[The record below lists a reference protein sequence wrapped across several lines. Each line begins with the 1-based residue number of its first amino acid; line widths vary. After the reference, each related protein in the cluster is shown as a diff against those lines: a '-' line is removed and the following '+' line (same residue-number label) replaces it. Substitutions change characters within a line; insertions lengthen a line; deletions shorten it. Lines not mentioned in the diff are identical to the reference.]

1 MTSPKSLQNNFGYA
15 YRTGLRDNAL
25 FAALNA
31 AFLFFCFAL
40 TPILYFR
47 EKTSVNRETGVITN
61 INFKEKYTF
70 LFSDTMVYSRYLVI
84 AALLGVGLL
93 MGIATFRFITGKKT
107 VNVYYSLGIKRTRLF
122 TAKYLS
128 GLTLVGLSVAVPMLV
143 ALLVNL
149 VVLGANRY
157 LFNAFFYLLIG
168 MFSVVAFSYTLT
180 AVVFT
185 TVGTAFE
192 GVLFS
197 GILLLFPEI
206 LFSCLQVFIRK
217 LVFGTPLGVN
227 FSNSYIYMGETSA
240 QTLTKQY
247 PQFNPLRYLS
257 QGLYT
262 YSQGAAGGK
271 LSDYND
277 GSNLIAWKSPDF
289 LVPIIWLLVTGALF
303 AFGVYFYERRKA
315 EIGGFIGKNKVLN
328 FIGIFLI
335 GTFGF
340 ATVFN
345 LLQSKGTAIAIAVG
359 AVVFIVIYAVLSLI
373 LLRNL
378 RQFVKDLP
386 ALPIQLALTALIFVF
401 FATGYFGAANKIPE
415 TADIA
420 SAQISLPYQN
430 YQLQASGDYYGYYI
444 AGMQTADTAPKGNYT
459 ESQDIEFVRGVHK
472 MLVEAGKTDPTVLDE
487 NFNGVYP
494 VSVKIAYTLKNGKQV
509 LRNYYG
515 VSEDILHALQQAD
528 KTAYQQSV
536 LNRIF
541 KDELKKVERP
551 KDDGMN
557 GTLSNGDI
565 TAYNEYRKIRAVRE
579 SEDIRLYNK
588 TLSTETRMELTAEQ
602 RQTLRDCLY
611 KDLSA
616 QTPENH
622 YNPQESLGLI
632 TFNLIYDAEDVFDG
646 TEQSSVVVPEGVTAV
661 YGAED
666 VIVDTVGGE
675 DGEFAEDDVFTG
687 KTTTDSLPNF
697 FITADMVNTVEFLK
711 SVGYQ
716 DALTGDKTLK
726 AVYGTK
732 VTERFSNYHYDL
744 WVADGDSFACAF
756 VGESSTSDNYAEFTG
771 NYDGMSSAD
780 KPTVYK
786 TTDSAMMQAIYKGI
800 VTCAE
805 LRPNDYI
812 VILEYTDGT
821 YAKAYVRAEKM
832 PDTAKTEI
840 EKNKPAGS
848 YYW

>member
-15 YRTGLRDNAL
+15 YRTGIRDNAL

-31 AFLFFCFAL
+31 VVMFFSFCL
-40 TPILYFR
+40 TPILVFR
-47 EKTSVNRETGVITN
+47 EKTSVNRETGQITN
-61 INFKEKYTF
+61 INFKEQYTF
-70 LFSDTMVYSRYLVI
+70 LFSDSMGYMRYMVI
-84 AALLGVGLL
+84 AALLGIGLL

-157 LFNAFFYLLIG
+157 LFTAFFYLLIG

-192 GVLFS
+192 GILFS

-206 LFSCLQVFIRK
+206 LLTCLQVFIRK
-217 LVFGTPLGVN
+217 LVLGTPLGSN
-227 FSNSYIYMGETSA
+227 FSSMYTMGYYAEDSM
-240 QTLTKQY
+240 QTLPKQY
-247 PQFNPLRYLS
+247 PQFNPLRYMS
-257 QGLYT
+257 QGLYI
-262 YSQGAAGGK
+262 YSQGGVVGK
-271 LSDYND
+271 LADYNN
-277 GSNLIAWKSPDF
+277 GGNMIAWKTPDF
-289 LVPIIWLLVTGALF
+289 LVPIIWLLVTAALF
-303 AFGVYFYERRKA
+303 AFGVFFYERRKA

-328 FIGIFLI
+328 FIGIFLVGI
-335 GTFGF
+335 FGF
-340 ATVFN
+340 AMAFD
-345 LLQSKGTAIAIAVG
+345 LLRNKGTVLAIAVG
-359 AVVFIVIYAVLSLI
+359 VVVFIVIYAVLSLV
-373 LLRNL
+373 LLRNM

-430 YQLQASGDYYGYYI
+430 YQLQPSGDYYGYYI

-494 VSVKIAYTLKNGKQV
+494 VSVKIAYTLKNGKQI

-551 KDDGMN
+551 KADGMN

-565 TAYNEYRKIRAVRE
+565 LAYNEYRNIRAVRE

-588 TLSTETRMELTAEQ
+588 TLTTETKLELTTEQ
-602 RQTLRDCLY
+602 RQTLLDCLY

-632 TFNLIYDAEDVFDG
+632 TFHLIADENADVSLTDTVIYED
-646 TEQSSVVVPEGVTAV
+646 VTAV
-661 YGAED
+661 YDAETAID
-666 VIVDTVGGE
+666 QVIGE
-675 DGEFAEDDVFTG
+675 DSEFAEDDVFTG
-687 KTTTDSLPNF
+687 KTATDGLPNF
-697 FITADMVNTVEFLK
+697 YITADMVNTVTFLK
-711 SVGYQ
+711 SVGYY

-726 AVYGTK
+726 AIYGTK
-732 VTERFSNYHYDL
+732 VAERFFYSCYDS
-744 WVADGDSFACAF
+744 WVANGDTFTCEF
-756 VGESSTSDNYAEFTG
+756 IGESSTSDNYAEFTG
-771 NYDGMSSAD
+771 NYEGISAAD

-786 TTDSAMMQAIYKGI
+786 TTDNSTMQSIYKNI
-800 VTCAE
+800 VTRAE
-805 LRPNDYI
+805 LSPNDYI
-812 VILEYTDGT
+812 VVLEYTDGT
-821 YAKAYVRAEKM
+821 YAKAYVHAEKM
-832 PDTAKTEI
+832 PDAVKTEI
-840 EKNKPAGS
+840 EKNKPAES
-848 YYW
+848 FYW

>member
-31 AFLFFCFAL
+31 VVMFFSFCL
-40 TPILYFR
+40 TPILVFR
-47 EKTSVNRETGVITN
+47 EKTSVNRETGQITS

-70 LFSDTMVYSRYLVI
+70 LFSDSMGYMRYMVI

-157 LFNAFFYLLIG
+157 LFTAFFYLLFG

-206 LFSCLQVFIRK
+206 LLTCLQVFIRK
-217 LVFGTPLGVN
+217 LVLGTPLGSD
-227 FSNSYIYMGETSA
+227 FSNSYMYMGETTTE
-240 QTLTKQY
+240 TLSKQFA
-247 PQFNPLRYLS
+247 QFNPLRYMS

-262 YSQGAAGGK
+262 YSQGGVVGK
-271 LSDYND
+271 LADYNN
-277 GSNLIAWKSPDF
+277 GGNMIAWKTPDF
-289 LVPIIWLLVTGALF
+289 LVPIIWLLVTAALF
-303 AFGVYFYERRKA
+303 AFGVFFYERRKA

-328 FIGIFLI
+328 FVGIFLVGI
-335 GTFGF
+335 FGF
-340 ATVFN
+340 ATAFD
-345 LLQSKGTAIAIAVG
+345 LLQGKGTAIAIAVG
-359 AVVFIVIYAVLSLI
+359 AVVFVVIYAVLSLV

-386 ALPIQLALTALIFVF
+386 ALPMQLALTALIFVF

-430 YQLQASGDYYGYYI
+430 YQLQLSGDYYGYYI

-472 MLVEAGKTDPTVLDE
+472 MLVDAGKTDPTVLDE

-494 VSVKIAYTLKNGKQV
+494 VSVKIAYTLKNGKQI

-528 KTAYQQSV
+528 KTAYQQNV

-541 KDELKKVERP
+541 KDELKKVEQP
-551 KDDGMN
+551 KVDGMN

-588 TLSTETRMELTAEQ
+588 TLTTETKLELTAEQ
-602 RQTLRDCLY
+602 RQTLLDCLY

-632 TFNLIYDAEDVFDG
+632 AFHLIADADADVPMTD
-646 TEQSSVVVPEGVTAV
+646 TVVYEGVTAV
-661 YGAED
+661 YGAETAID
-666 VIVDTVGGE
+666 QVVGE

-780 KPTVYK
+780 KPAVYK

-848 YYW
+848 YYG

>member
-25 FAALNA
+25 FAVLNA
-31 AFLFFCFAL
+31 VVMFLSFCL
-40 TPILYFR
+40 TPILVFR
-47 EKTSVNRETGVITN
+47 EKTSVNQETGQVTN
-61 INFKEKYTF
+61 INFKEQYTF
-70 LFSDTMVYSRYLVI
+70 LFSDNMTYMRYFVI

-107 VNVYYSLGIKRTRLF
+107 INVYYSLGIKRTRLF

-143 ALLVNL
+143 ALLANL
-149 VVLGANRY
+149 VALGANRY
-157 LFNAFFYLLIG
+157 LFTAFFYLLFG

-180 AVVFT
+180 AMVFA

-206 LFSCLQVFIRK
+206 LLTCLQVFIRK
-217 LVFGTPLGVN
+217 LVLGTPLGAD
-227 FSNSYIYMGETSA
+227 FSNSYVHMGETTME
-240 QTLTKQY
+240 TLPKQY
-247 PQFNPLRYLS
+247 AQLNPLRYMS

-262 YSQGAAGGK
+262 YSQGGVVGK
-271 LSDYND
+271 LSDYNN
-277 GSNLIAWKSPDF
+277 GGNLVAWKNPDF
-289 LVPIIWLLVTGALF
+289 LVPIIWLLVTAALF
-303 AFGVYFYERRKA
+303 AFGMFFYERRKA

-328 FIGIFLI
+328 FVGIFLVGI
-335 GTFGF
+335 FGF
-340 ATVFN
+340 AMAFD
-345 LLQSKGTAIAIAVG
+345 LLRSKGTAIALAVG
-359 AVVFIVIYAVLSLI
+359 AVVFVVIYAVLSLV
-373 LLRNL
+373 LLRNV

-386 ALPIQLALTALIFVF
+386 ALPVQLALTALIFVF

-430 YQLQASGDYYGYYI
+430 YQLQEANDWYYI
-444 AGMQTADTAPKGNYT
+444 GGMQTADASPKGNYT
-459 ESQDIEFVRGVHK
+459 EGKDIEFVRNIHK
-472 MLVEAGKTDPTVLDE
+472 MLVDAGKTDPTVLDG

-494 VSVKIAYTLKNGKQV
+494 VSVKIVYTLKNGKQV

-515 VSEDILHALQQAD
+515 ASEDILHALQQAD

-541 KDELKKVERP
+541 KEELKKVEPP
-551 KDDGMN
+551 KSGGLN
-557 GTLSNGDI
+557 GTISGGDM
-565 TAYNEYRKIRAVRE
+565 ADYNEYRYIRAVRE

-588 TLSTETRMELTAEQ
+588 TLTTETKLELTAEQ
-602 RQTLRDCLY
+602 RQTLLDCLY
-611 KDLSA
+611 KDLTA

-632 TFNLIYDAEDVFDG
+632 TFYLIADEDAAMPQTDAVVYEDA
-646 TEQSSVVVPEGVTAV
+646 TAV
-661 YGAED
+661 YGAETAID
-666 VIVDTVGGE
+666 DKVVSE
-675 DGEFAEDDVFTG
+675 DGVFAEEDVFTG
-687 KTTTDSLPNF
+687 KTVDSGVPNF
-697 FITADMVNTVEFLK
+697 FITADMVNTVAFLK

-716 DALTGDKTLK
+716 NALTGDKTLK

-732 VTERFSNYHYDL
+732 VTERFRDSHYDRL
-744 WVADGDSFACAF
+744 VADGDSFACEF
-756 VGESSTSDNYAEFTG
+756 IGESSTGIYADITG
-771 NYDGMSSAD
+771 LWQDMAPAD

-786 TTDSAMMQAIYKGI
+786 TTDAVMMQAIYDGI
-800 VTCAE
+800 VTRAE

-812 VILEYTDGT
+812 VVLEYADGT

-832 PDTAKTEI
+832 PDAAKTEI
-840 EKNKPAGS
+840 EKNKPAGA
-848 YYW
+848 YDW

>member
-25 FAALNA
+25 FAVLNA
-31 AFLFFCFAL
+31 VVMFFSFCL
-40 TPILYFR
+40 TPILVFR
-47 EKTSVNRETGVITN
+47 EKTSVNRETGQVMN
-61 INFKEKYTF
+61 INFKEQYTF
-70 LFSDTMVYSRYLVI
+70 LFSDSMGYMRYMVI
-84 AALLGVGLL
+84 AALLGIGLL

-157 LFNAFFYLLIG
+157 LFTAFFYLLFG

-217 LVFGTPLGVN
+217 LVLGTPLGSN
-227 FSNSYIYMGETSA
+227 FSSMYTMGYYAGDSM
-240 QTLTKQY
+240 QTLPKQY
-247 PQFNPLRYLS
+247 PQFNPLRYMS

-262 YSQGAAGGK
+262 YSQGGVVGK
-271 LSDYND
+271 LVDYNN
-277 GSNLIAWKSPDF
+277 GGNMIAWKTPDF
-289 LVPIIWLLVTGALF
+289 LVPIIWLLVTAALF
-303 AFGVYFYERRKA
+303 AFGVFFYERRKA

-328 FIGIFLI
+328 FVGIFLVGI
-335 GTFGF
+335 FGF
-340 ATVFN
+340 ATAFD

-359 AVVFIVIYAVLSLI
+359 AVVFVVIYAVLSLV
-373 LLRNL
+373 LLRNV

-386 ALPIQLALTALIFVF
+386 ALPMQLALTALIFVF

-415 TADIA
+415 TADIV

-430 YQLQASGDYYGYYI
+430 YQLQSTGNYYGYYI

-472 MLVEAGKTDPTVLDE
+472 MLVEAGRTDPTVLDE

-494 VSVKIAYTLKNGKQV
+494 VPVKIAYTLKNGKQI

-551 KDDGMN
+551 KADGMN

-565 TAYNEYRKIRAVRE
+565 LAYNEYCKIRAVRE

-588 TLSTETRMELTAEQ
+588 TLTTETKLELTAEQ
-602 RQTLRDCLY
+602 RQTLLDCLY
-611 KDLSA
+611 KDLTA

-632 TFNLIYDAEDVFDG
+632 SFVHMDETYTDKASTDTVSI
-646 TEQSSVVVPEGVTAV
+646 EGVTAV
-661 YGAED
+661 HGVETVTDQVVGEEGEPEDMFYG
-666 VIVDTVGGE
+666 
-675 DGEFAEDDVFTG
+675 
-687 KTTTDSLPNF
+687 KSTTDSVLDF

-732 VTERFSNYHYDL
+732 VAERFRYSYYDR
-744 WVADGDSFACAF
+744 WVADGDTLICEFI
-756 VGESSTSDNYAEFTG
+756 GESSTQDNYADFTG
-771 NYDGMSSAD
+771 NYEGISAAD

-800 VTCAE
+800 VTRAE
-805 LRPNDYI
+805 FLPNDYI
-812 VILEYTDGT
+812 VVLEYTDGT
-821 YAKAYVRAEKM
+821 YAKAYVRADKM

-840 EKNKPAGS
+840 EKNKPEGS
-848 YYW
+848 YYG

>member
-31 AFLFFCFAL
+31 VVMFFSFCL
-40 TPILYFR
+40 TPILVFR
-47 EKTSVNRETGVITN
+47 EKTSVNRETGQITSV
-61 INFKEKYTF
+61 NFKEKYTF
-70 LFSDTMVYSRYLVI
+70 LFSDSMGYMRYMVI
-84 AALLGVGLL
+84 AALLGIGLL

-157 LFNAFFYLLIG
+157 LFTAFFYLLFG

-206 LFSCLQVFIRK
+206 LLTCLQVFIRK
-217 LVFGTPLGVN
+217 LVLGTPLGSN
-227 FSNSYIYMGETSA
+227 FSNSYMYMGETTTE
-240 QTLTKQY
+240 TLSKQFA
-247 PQFNPLRYLS
+247 QFNPLRYMS
-257 QGLYT
+257 KGLYT
-262 YSQGAAGGK
+262 YSQGGAVGK
-271 LSDYND
+271 LVDYNN
-277 GSNLIAWKSPDF
+277 GGNMIAWKTPDF
-289 LVPIIWLLVTGALF
+289 LVPILWLLVTAALF
-303 AFGVYFYERRKA
+303 AFGVFFYERRKA

-328 FIGIFLI
+328 FVGIFLVGI
-335 GTFGF
+335 FGF
-340 ATVFN
+340 ATAFD

-373 LLRNL
+373 LLRNV

-386 ALPIQLALTALIFVF
+386 ALPIQLAVTALIFVF

-430 YQLQASGDYYGYYI
+430 YQLQLSGDYYGYYI

-494 VSVKIAYTLKNGKQV
+494 VSVKIVYTLKNGKQV

-515 VSEDILHALQQAD
+515 VSEDILNVLQQAD
-528 KTAYQQSV
+528 KTAYWQAE
-536 LNRIF
+536 LDRIF

-551 KDDGMN
+551 KADQMSGM
-557 GTLSNGDI
+557 LSNGDL

-611 KDLSA
+611 KDLKA

-622 YNPQESLGLI
+622 YNPQESLGI
-632 TFNLIYDAEDVFDG
+632 ISFTFISDEYEGGAVTDTV
-646 TEQSSVVVPEGVTAV
+646 TIEGVTAV
-661 YGAED
+661 HGMETAID
-666 VIVDTVGGE
+666 QVVGE
-675 DGEFAEDDVFTG
+675 DGEPIDEMFYGKSLDDG
-687 KTTTDSLPNF
+687 LLNF
-697 FITADMVNTVEFLK
+697 FITSDMVNTVEFLK
-711 SVGYQ
+711 SVGYY
-716 DALTGDKTLK
+716 DVITAEK
-726 AVYGTK
+726 AIKSIYGMK
-732 VTERFSNYHYDL
+732 VAEKFTYSYLDR
-744 WVADGDSFACAF
+744 WVQNGDSFACEFIA
-756 VGESSTSDNYAEFTG
+756 ESRTQDNFGDLTSIWQD
-771 NYDGMSSAD
+771 MSSAD
-780 KPTVYK
+780 KPTIYNA
-786 TTDSAMMQAIYKGI
+786 TDKAMIQSIYKGI
-800 VTCAE
+800 VTRGE
-805 LRPNDYI
+805 LLPNDYI
-812 VILEYTDGT
+812 VVIEFEDGT
-821 YAKAYVRAEKM
+821 HSKAYVRADKM
-832 PDTAKTEI
+832 PDAAKTEI
-840 EKNKPAGS
+840 EKNKPEGS
-848 YYW
+848 YYG

>member
-31 AFLFFCFAL
+31 VVMFFSFCL
-40 TPILYFR
+40 TPILVFR
-47 EKTSVNRETGVITN
+47 EKTSVNRETGQITSV
-61 INFKEKYTF
+61 NFKEKYTF
-70 LFSDTMVYSRYLVI
+70 LFSDSMGYMRYMVI
-84 AALLGVGLL
+84 AALLGIGLL

-157 LFNAFFYLLIG
+157 LFTAFFYLLFG

-206 LFSCLQVFIRK
+206 LLTCLQVFIRK
-217 LVFGTPLGVN
+217 LVLGTPLGSN
-227 FSNSYIYMGETSA
+227 FSNSYMYMGETTTE
-240 QTLTKQY
+240 TLSKQFA
-247 PQFNPLRYLS
+247 QFNPLRYMS
-257 QGLYT
+257 KGLYT
-262 YSQGAAGGK
+262 YSQGGAVGK
-271 LSDYND
+271 LVDYNN
-277 GSNLIAWKSPDF
+277 GGNMIAWKTPDF
-289 LVPIIWLLVTGALF
+289 LVPILWLLVTAALF
-303 AFGVYFYERRKA
+303 AFGVFFYERRKA

-328 FIGIFLI
+328 FVGIFLVGI
-335 GTFGF
+335 FGF
-340 ATVFN
+340 ATAFD

-373 LLRNL
+373 LLRNV

-386 ALPIQLALTALIFVF
+386 ALPIQLAVTALIFVF

-430 YQLQASGDYYGYYI
+430 YQLQLSGDYYGYYI

-494 VSVKIAYTLKNGKQV
+494 VSVKIVYTLKNGKQV

-515 VSEDILHALQQAD
+515 VSEDILNVLQQAD
-528 KTAYQQSV
+528 KTAYWQAE
-536 LNRIF
+536 LDRIF

-551 KDDGMN
+551 KADQMSGM
-557 GTLSNGDI
+557 LSNGDL

-611 KDLSA
+611 KDLKA

-622 YNPQESLGLI
+622 YNPQESLGI
-632 TFNLIYDAEDVFDG
+632 ISFTFISDEYEGGAVTDTV
-646 TEQSSVVVPEGVTAV
+646 TIEGVTAV
-661 YGAED
+661 HGMETAID
-666 VIVDTVGGE
+666 QVVGE
-675 DGEFAEDDVFTG
+675 DGEPIDEMFYGKSLDDG
-687 KTTTDSLPNF
+687 LLNF
-697 FITADMVNTVEFLK
+697 FITSDMVNTVEFLK
-711 SVGYQ
+711 SVGYY
-716 DALTGDKTLK
+716 DVITAEK
-726 AVYGTK
+726 AIKSIYGMK
-732 VTERFSNYHYDL
+732 VAEKFTYSYLDR
-744 WVADGDSFACAF
+744 WVQNGDSFACEFIA
-756 VGESSTSDNYAEFTG
+756 ESRTQDNFGDLTG
-771 NYDGMSSAD
+771 IWQDMSSAD
-780 KPTVYK
+780 KPTIYNA
-786 TTDSAMMQAIYKGI
+786 TDKAMIQSIYKGI
-800 VTCAE
+800 VTRGE
-805 LRPNDYI
+805 LLPNDYI
-812 VILEYTDGT
+812 VVIEFEDGT
-821 YAKAYVRAEKM
+821 HSKAYVRADKM
-832 PDTAKTEI
+832 PDAAKTEI
-840 EKNKPAGS
+840 EKNKPEGS
-848 YYW
+848 YYG

>member
-197 GILLLFPEI
+197 GVLLLFPEI

-217 LVFGTPLGVN
+217 LVFGSPLGVN

-277 GSNLIAWKSPDF
+277 GSNLIAWKTPDF

-303 AFGVYFYERRKA
+303 AFGVFLYERRKA

-340 ATVFN
+340 AIVFD

-359 AVVFIVIYAVLSLI
+359 AVVFVVIYAVLSLV
-373 LLRNL
+373 LLRNV

-430 YQLQASGDYYGYYI
+430 YQPQSSQVFYGYYI
-444 AGMQTADTAPKGNYT
+444 GGLQEADTTPKGNYT
-459 ESQDIEFVRGVHK
+459 EEKDIEFVRNMHK
-472 MLVEAGKTDPTVLDE
+472 MLVDAGKTEASVLDDD
-487 NFNGVYP
+487 FNGVYP
-494 VSVKIAYTLKNGKQV
+494 VSVKIVYTLKNGKQI

-541 KDELKKVERP
+541 KDELKKVEQP
-551 KDDGMN
+551 KNSD
-557 GTLSNGDI
+557 LSGSVSNSDI
-565 TAYNEYRKIRAVRE
+565 VAYNEYRYIRAVRE

-632 TFNLIYDAEDVFDG
+632 SFAFISEEDADTAITDTV
-646 TEQSSVVVPEGVTAV
+646 TIEGVTAV
-661 YGAED
+661 YGAETAID
-666 VIVDTVGGE
+666 KVVGE

-687 KTTTDSLPNF
+687 KTTTDGLPNF
-697 FITADMVNTVEFLK
+697 FISADMVNTVEFLK
-711 SVGYQ
+711 SIGYY

-732 VTERFSNYHYDL
+732 VAERFRYSYFDH
-744 WVADGDSFACAF
+744 WVAIGDTFSCEF
-756 VGESSTSDNYAEFTG
+756 VGESSTSDNYADITG
-771 NYDGMSSAD
+771 LWQDMNSAD

-786 TTDSAMMQAIYKGI
+786 ATDAAMMQAIYNGI
-800 VTCAE
+800 VTRAE

-821 YAKAYVRAEKM
+821 YAKAYVRADKM
-832 PDTAKTEI
+832 PDAAKTEI
-840 EKNKPAGS
+840 EKNKPADA

>member
-31 AFLFFCFAL
+31 VVMFFSFCL
-40 TPILYFR
+40 TPILVFR
-47 EKTSVNRETGVITN
+47 EKTSVNRETGQITN
-61 INFKEKYTF
+61 INFKEQYTF
-70 LFSDTMVYSRYLVI
+70 LFSDSMGYMRYMVI
-84 AALLGVGLL
+84 AALLGIGLL

-128 GLTLVGLSVAVPMLV
+128 GLTLVGLSVVVPMLI
-143 ALLVNL
+143 ALIVNL
-149 VVLGANRY
+149 AVLGANRY
-157 LFNAFFYLLIG
+157 LFTAFFYLLFG

-192 GVLFS
+192 GILFS

-206 LFSCLQVFIRK
+206 LLTCLQVFIRK
-217 LVFGTPLGVN
+217 LVLGTPLGSN
-227 FSNSYIYMGETSA
+227 FSSMYTMGYYAGDSM
-240 QTLTKQY
+240 QTLPKQY
-247 PQFNPLRYLS
+247 PQFNPLRYMS
-257 QGLYT
+257 KGLYT
-262 YSQGAAGGK
+262 YSQGGVVGK
-271 LSDYND
+271 LADYNN
-277 GSNLIAWKSPDF
+277 GGNMIAWKTPDF
-289 LVPIIWLLVTGALF
+289 LVPIIWLLVTAALF
-303 AFGVYFYERRKA
+303 AFGVFFYERRKA

-328 FIGIFLI
+328 FVGIFLV
-335 GTFGF
+335 GMFGF
-340 ATVFN
+340 ALVFD
-345 LLQSKGTAIAIAVG
+345 LLRNKGMAIAIAVG
-359 AVVFIVIYAVLSLI
+359 AVVFVVIYAVLSLV
-373 LLRNL
+373 LLRNM

-420 SAQISLPYQN
+420 SAQISMPYQN

-472 MLVEAGKTDPTVLDE
+472 MLVEAGKTDPTVMDE

-494 VSVKIAYTLKNGKQV
+494 VSVKIAYTLKNGKQI

-551 KDDGMN
+551 KNSDLSGMV
-557 GTLSNGDI
+557 SNSDI
-565 TAYNEYRKIRAVRE
+565 VAYNEYRYIRAVRE

-588 TLSTETRMELTAEQ
+588 TLTTETRLELTAEQ
-602 RQTLRDCLY
+602 RQTLLDCLY

-632 TFNLIYDAEDVFDG
+632 SFVHMDEMYTDEASTDTVSI
-646 TEQSSVVVPEGVTAV
+646 EGVTAV
-661 YGAED
+661 NGVETVTDQVVGEEGEPEDMFYG
-666 VIVDTVGGE
+666 
-675 DGEFAEDDVFTG
+675 
-687 KTTTDSLPNF
+687 KSTTDSVLDF
-697 FITADMVNTVEFLK
+697 FITADMVNTVAFLK
-711 SVGYQ
+711 SIGYQ

-821 YAKAYVRAEKM
+821 YAKAYVRADKM
-832 PDTAKTEI
+832 PDAAKTEI
-840 EKNKPAGS
+840 EKNKPSGI
-848 YYW
+848 Y

>member
-25 FAALNA
+25 FATINA
-31 AFLFFCFAL
+31 VVMFFSFCL
-40 TPILYFR
+40 TPILCFR
-47 EKTSVNRETGVITN
+47 EKTSVNRETGQITS

-70 LFSDTMVYSRYLVI
+70 LFSDSMGYMRYMVI

-149 VVLGANRY
+149 VALGANRY
-157 LFNAFFYLLIG
+157 LFTAFFYLLFG

-180 AVVFT
+180 AMVFT

-206 LFSCLQVFIRK
+206 LLTCLQVFIRK
-217 LVFGTPLGVN
+217 LVFGTPLGSD
-227 FSNSYIYMGETSA
+227 FSNSYVYMGETA
-240 QTLTKQY
+240 METLPKQY
-247 PQFNPLRYLS
+247 AQLNPLRYMS

-262 YSQGAAGGK
+262 YSQGGVVGK
-271 LSDYND
+271 LADYNN
-277 GSNLIAWKSPDF
+277 GGNLVAWKNPDF
-289 LVPIIWLLVTGALF
+289 LVPIIWLLVTAALF
-303 AFGVYFYERRKA
+303 AFGVFFYERRKA

-328 FIGIFLI
+328 FVGIFLVGI
-335 GTFGF
+335 FGF
-340 ATVFN
+340 ALAFD
-345 LLQSKGTAIAIAVG
+345 LLRNKGTVIAIAVG
-359 AVVFIVIYAVLSLI
+359 AVVFVVIYAVLSLV
-373 LLRNL
+373 LLRNV

-386 ALPIQLALTALIFVF
+386 ALPMQLALTALIFVF

-430 YQLQASGDYYGYYI
+430 YQLQEANDWYYI
-444 AGMQTADTAPKGNYT
+444 GGMQTADTSPKGNYT
-459 ESQDIEFVRGVHK
+459 ESKDIEFVRNIHK

-494 VSVKIAYTLKNGKQV
+494 VSVKIAYTLKNGKQI

-541 KDELKKVERP
+541 KDELKKVEQP
-551 KDDGMN
+551 KADGMN

-588 TLSTETRMELTAEQ
+588 TLTTETKLELTAEQ
-602 RQTLRDCLY
+602 RQTLLDCLY

-632 TFNLIYDAEDVFDG
+632 TFNLIYDAEDVIDG

-661 YGAED
+661 YGAEAAID
-666 VIVDTVGGE
+666 QVVGE

-812 VILEYTDGT
+812 VILEYADGT
-821 YAKAYVRAEKM
+821 YAKAYVRADKM

-848 YYW
+848 YDW

>member
-25 FAALNA
+25 FAVLNA
-31 AFLFFCFAL
+31 VVMFLSFCL
-40 TPILYFR
+40 TPILCFR
-47 EKTSVNRETGVITN
+47 EKTSVNHETGQVTN
-61 INFKEKYTF
+61 INFKEQYTF
-70 LFSDTMVYSRYLVI
+70 LFSDNMTYMRYFVI

-107 VNVYYSLGIKRTRLF
+107 INVYYSLGIKRTRLF

-143 ALLVNL
+143 ALLANL
-149 VVLGANRY
+149 VALGANRY
-157 LFNAFFYLLIG
+157 LFTAFFYLLFG

-180 AVVFT
+180 AMVFT

-206 LFSCLQVFIRK
+206 LLTCLQVFIRK
-217 LVFGTPLGVN
+217 LVLGTPLGAD
-227 FSNSYIYMGETSA
+227 FSNSYVHMGETTME
-240 QTLTKQY
+240 TLPKQY
-247 PQFNPLRYLS
+247 AQLNPLRYMS
-257 QGLYT
+257 KGLYT
-262 YSQGAAGGK
+262 YSQGGVVGK
-271 LSDYND
+271 LSDYNN
-277 GSNLIAWKSPDF
+277 GGNLVAWKNPDF
-289 LVPIIWLLVTGALF
+289 LVPIIWLLVTAALF
-303 AFGVYFYERRKA
+303 AFGAFFYERRKA

-328 FIGIFLI
+328 FIGIFLV
-335 GTFGF
+335 GMFGF
-340 ATVFN
+340 AMAFD
-345 LLQSKGTAIAIAVG
+345 LLRSKGTAIALAVG
-359 AVVFIVIYAVLSLI
+359 AVVFVVIYAVLSLV
-373 LLRNL
+373 LLRNV

-386 ALPIQLALTALIFVF
+386 ALPVQLALTALIFVF

-430 YQLQASGDYYGYYI
+430 YQLQEENDWYYI
-444 AGMQTADTAPKGNYT
+444 GGMQTADASPKGNYT
-459 ESQDIEFVRGVHK
+459 EGKDIEFVRNIHK
-472 MLVEAGKTDPTVLDE
+472 MLVDAGKTDPTVLDG

-494 VSVKIAYTLKNGKQV
+494 VSVKIVYTLKNGKQV

-515 VSEDILHALQQAD
+515 ASEDILHALQQAD

-541 KDELKKVERP
+541 KDELKKAEPP
-551 KDDGMN
+551 KSGGLN
-557 GTLSNGDI
+557 GTISGGDMA
-565 TAYNEYRKIRAVRE
+565 AYTEYRYIRAVRE

-588 TLSTETRMELTAEQ
+588 TLTTETKLELTAEQ
-602 RQTLRDCLY
+602 RQTLLDCLY
-611 KDLSA
+611 KDLTA

-632 TFNLIYDAEDVFDG
+632 TFYLIADEDAAMPQTDAVVYEDA
-646 TEQSSVVVPEGVTAV
+646 TAV
-661 YGAED
+661 YGAETAID
-666 VIVDTVGGE
+666 DKVVSE
-675 DGEFAEDDVFTG
+675 DGVFAEEDVFTG
-687 KTTTDSLPNF
+687 KTVDSGVPNF

-716 DALTGDKTLK
+716 NALTGDKTLK

-732 VTERFSNYHYDL
+732 VTERFRASYYDRM
-744 WVADGDSFACAF
+744 VADGDSFACEF
-756 VGESSTSDNYAEFTG
+756 IGESSKGDNYADITG
-771 NYDGMSSAD
+771 LWQDMAPAD

-786 TTDSAMMQAIYKGI
+786 TTDAVMMQAIYDGI
-800 VTCAE
+800 VTRAE

-812 VILEYTDGT
+812 VVLEYADGT

-832 PDTAKTEI
+832 PDAAKTEI
-840 EKNKPAGS
+840 EKNKPAGA
-848 YYW
+848 YYG

>member
-31 AFLFFCFAL
+31 VVMCFSFCL
-40 TPILYFR
+40 PPILVFR
-47 EKTSVNRETGVITN
+47 EKTSVNRETGQITSV
-61 INFKEKYTF
+61 NFKEKYTF
-70 LFSDTMVYSRYLVI
+70 LFSDSMGYMRYMVI
-84 AALLGVGLL
+84 AALLGIGLL

-157 LFNAFFYLLIG
+157 LFTAFFYLLFG

-206 LFSCLQVFIRK
+206 LLTCLQVFIRK
-217 LVFGTPLGVN
+217 LVLGTPLGSN
-227 FSNSYIYMGETSA
+227 FSNSYMYMGETTTE
-240 QTLTKQY
+240 TLSKQFA
-247 PQFNPLRYLS
+247 QFNPLRYMS
-257 QGLYT
+257 KGLYT
-262 YSQGAAGGK
+262 YSQGGAVGK
-271 LSDYND
+271 LVDYNN
-277 GSNLIAWKSPDF
+277 GGNMIAWKTPDF
-289 LVPIIWLLVTGALF
+289 LVPILWLLVTAALF
-303 AFGVYFYERRKA
+303 AFGVFFYERRKA

-328 FIGIFLI
+328 FVGIFLVGI
-335 GTFGF
+335 FGF
-340 ATVFN
+340 ATAFD

-373 LLRNL
+373 LLRNV

-386 ALPIQLALTALIFVF
+386 ALPIQLAVTALIFVF

-430 YQLQASGDYYGYYI
+430 YQLQLSGDYYGYYI

-494 VSVKIAYTLKNGKQV
+494 VSVKIVYTLKNGKQV

-515 VSEDILHALQQAD
+515 VSEDILNVLQQAD
-528 KTAYQQSV
+528 KTAYWQAE
-536 LNRIF
+536 LDRIF

-551 KDDGMN
+551 KADQMSGM
-557 GTLSNGDI
+557 LSNGDL

-611 KDLSA
+611 KDLKA

-622 YNPQESLGLI
+622 YNPQESLGI
-632 TFNLIYDAEDVFDG
+632 ISFTFISDEYEGGAVTDTV
-646 TEQSSVVVPEGVTAV
+646 TIEGVTAV
-661 YGAED
+661 HGMETAID
-666 VIVDTVGGE
+666 QVVGE
-675 DGEFAEDDVFTG
+675 DGEPIDEMFYGKSLDDG
-687 KTTTDSLPNF
+687 LLNF
-697 FITADMVNTVEFLK
+697 FITSDMVNTVEFLK
-711 SVGYQ
+711 SVGYY
-716 DALTGDKTLK
+716 DVITAEK
-726 AVYGTK
+726 AIKSIYGMK
-732 VTERFSNYHYDL
+732 VAEKFTYSYLDR
-744 WVADGDSFACAF
+744 WVQNGDSFACEFIA
-756 VGESSTSDNYAEFTG
+756 ESRTQDNFGDLTG
-771 NYDGMSSAD
+771 IWQDMSSAD
-780 KPTVYK
+780 KPTIYNA
-786 TTDSAMMQAIYKGI
+786 TDKAMIQSIYKGI
-800 VTCAE
+800 VTRGE
-805 LRPNDYI
+805 LLPNDYI
-812 VILEYTDGT
+812 VVIEFEDGT
-821 YAKAYVRAEKM
+821 HSKAYVRADKM
-832 PDTAKTEI
+832 PDAAKTEI
-840 EKNKPAGS
+840 EKNKPEGS
-848 YYW
+848 YYG

>member
-25 FAALNA
+25 FAGLNA
-31 AFLFFCFAL
+31 VVMFLSFCLA
-40 TPILYFR
+40 PILCFR
-47 EKTSVNRETGVITN
+47 AKTSVNEQTGQVTS
-61 INFKEKYTF
+61 INFKEQYSF
-70 LFSDTMVYSRYLVI
+70 LFSDSMIYMRYMVI
-84 AALLGVGLL
+84 AALLGIGLL

-128 GLTLVGLSVAVPMLV
+128 GLTLVGLSVVVPMLI
-143 ALLVNL
+143 ALIVNL
-149 VVLGANRY
+149 AVLGANRY
-157 LFNAFFYLLIG
+157 LFTAFFYLLFG

-217 LVFGTPLGVN
+217 LVLGTPLGSD
-227 FSNSYIYMGETSA
+227 FSNSYMYMGETTTE
-240 QTLTKQY
+240 TLSKQFS
-247 PQFNPLRYLS
+247 QFNPLRYMS
-257 QGLYT
+257 KGLYT
-262 YSQGAAGGK
+262 YAQGGVGGK
-271 LSDYND
+271 LADYSN
-277 GSNLIAWKSPDF
+277 GGNLIAWKNPDF
-289 LVPIIWLLVTGALF
+289 LVPIIWLLVTAALF
-303 AFGVYFYERRKA
+303 AFGVFFYERRKA

-328 FIGIFLI
+328 FVGIFLVGI
-335 GTFGF
+335 FGF
-340 ATVFN
+340 ALAFD
-345 LLQSKGTAIAIAVG
+345 LLKSKGTAIALVVG
-359 AVVFIVIYAVLSLI
+359 TVVFIVIYAVLSLI
-373 LLRNL
+373 LLRNV

-386 ALPIQLALTALIFVF
+386 ALPMQLALTALIFVF

-430 YQLQASGDYYGYYI
+430 YQLQATEDYYGYFI
-444 AGMQTADTAPKGNYT
+444 AGLSVADTAPKGKYT
-459 ESQDIEFVRGVHK
+459 EEKDIEFVRNVHK
-472 MLVEAGKTDPTVLDE
+472 MLVDAGKTDPTVLNED
-487 NFNGVYP
+487 FNGVYP
-494 VSVKIAYTLKNGKQV
+494 VSVKIVYTLKNGKQI

-515 VSEDILHALQQAD
+515 ASEDILNALQQAD

-541 KDELKKVERP
+541 KEELKKIERP
-551 KDDGMN
+551 KADQMN
-557 GTLSNGDI
+557 GTISNGDL

-588 TLSTETRMELTAEQ
+588 TLTTETKLELTAEQ
-602 RQTLRDCLY
+602 RQTLLDCLY
-611 KDLSA
+611 KDLTA

-632 TFNLIYDAEDVFDG
+632 TFNLIADEDTD
-646 TEQSSVVVPEGVTAV
+646 VPLTDTVIYENVTAV
-661 YGAED
+661 YGADD

-675 DGEFAEDDVFTG
+675 DGEFAEEDVFTG
-687 KTTTDSLPNF
+687 KTATDGLPNF

-711 SVGYQ
+711 SIGYQ

-732 VTERFSNYHYDL
+732 VSERFRYSYFDL
-744 WVADGDSFACAF
+744 WIASGESFACEF
-756 VGESSTSDNYAEFTG
+756 IGESSTQDNYADFTG
-771 NYDGMSSAD
+771 NYEGISAAD

-786 TTDSAMMQAIYKGI
+786 TTDNSTMQEIYKGI
-800 VTCAE
+800 VTRAE
-805 LRPNDYI
+805 LLPNDYI
-812 VILEYTDGT
+812 VVLEYTDGT
-821 YAKAYVRAEKM
+821 YAKTYVHADKM
-832 PDTAKTEI
+832 PDAVKAEI
-840 EKNKPAGS
+840 EKSQPEES
-848 YYW
+848 FYW

>member
-70 LFSDTMVYSRYLVI
+70 LFSDTMVYSRYMVI
-84 AALLGVGLL
+84 AALLGVGLF

-271 LSDYND
+271 LVDYND

-340 ATVFN
+340 AMAFN

-359 AVVFIVIYAVLSLI
+359 AVIFVVIYAVLSLV

-386 ALPIQLALTALIFVF
+386 ALPMQLALTALIFVF

-515 VSEDILHALQQAD
+515 VSEGILHALQQAD

-611 KDLSA
+611 KDLTA

-632 TFNLIYDAEDVFDG
+632 SFAFIPEEDADTAITDTV
-646 TEQSSVVVPEGVTAV
+646 TIEGVTAA
-661 YGAED
+661 YGAETAID
-666 VIVDTVGGE
+666 QVVGE

-687 KTTTDSLPNF
+687 KTTTGGLMDF
-697 FITADMVNTVEFLK
+697 FITPDMVNTVEFLK
-711 SVGYQ
+711 SVGYY
-716 DALTGDKTLK
+716 DEITAEK
-726 AVYGTK
+726 AIKSIYGMK
-732 VTERFSNYHYDL
+732 VAEKFTYSYLDR
-744 WVADGDSFACAF
+744 WVQDGDSFACAF
-756 VGESSTSDNYAEFTG
+756 VGESSTSDNYADITG
-771 NYDGMSSAD
+771 LWQDMNSAD

-786 TTDSAMMQAIYKGI
+786 ATDTAMIQAIYNGI
-800 VTCAE
+800 VTRAE

-832 PDTAKTEI
+832 PDPAKTEI

-848 YYW
+848 YDW

>member
-1 MTSPKSLQNNFGYA
+1 Q
-15 YRTGLRDNAL
+15 
-25 FAALNA
+25 
-31 AFLFFCFAL
+31 
-40 TPILYFR
+40 
-47 EKTSVNRETGVITN
+47 
-61 INFKEKYTF
+61 YTF
-70 LFSDTMVYSRYLVI
+70 LFSDSMAYMRYMVI

-143 ALLVNL
+143 ALITNL

-157 LFNAFFYLLIG
+157 LFTAFFYLLVG

-180 AVVFT
+180 AAVFT

-192 GVLFS
+192 GILFS

-206 LFSCLQVFIRK
+206 LLTCLQVFIRK
-217 LVFGTPLGVN
+217 LVLGTPLGSD
-227 FSNSYIYMGETSA
+227 FSNSYMYLGETTVE
-240 QTLTKQY
+240 TLPKQY
-247 PQFNPLRYLS
+247 PQFNPLRYMS

-262 YSQGAAGGK
+262 YSQGGAVGK
-271 LSDYND
+271 LVDYNN
-277 GSNLIAWKSPDF
+277 GGNMIAWKTPDF
-289 LVPIIWLLVTGALF
+289 LVPIIWLLVTAALF
-303 AFGVYFYERRKA
+303 AFGVFFYERRKA

-328 FIGIFLI
+328 FVGIFLVGI
-335 GTFGF
+335 FGF
-340 ATVFN
+340 ATAFD
-345 LLQSKGTAIAIAVG
+345 LLQSKGTAIALIVG
-359 AVVFIVIYAVLSLI
+359 AVVFIVIYAVLSLV
-373 LLRNL
+373 LLRNV

-386 ALPIQLALTALIFVF
+386 ALPIQLAVTALIFVF

-459 ESQDIEFVRGVHK
+459 EEKDIEFVRGVHK
-472 MLVEAGKTDPTVLDE
+472 MLVDAGKTDPTVLDE

-494 VSVKIAYTLKNGKQV
+494 VSVKIAYTLKNGEQI

-551 KDDGMN
+551 KNSNLDGSI
-557 GTLSNGDI
+557 SNSDI
-565 TAYNEYRKIRAVRE
+565 LAYNEYRSIRAVRE

-588 TLSTETRMELTAEQ
+588 TLTTETKLELTAEQ

-611 KDLSA
+611 KDLTA

-632 TFNLIYDAEDVFDG
+632 TFNLIADADADVPLTDTVVYED
-646 TEQSSVVVPEGVTAV
+646 VTAV
-661 YGAED
+661 YGAETAID
-666 VIVDTVGGE
+666 QVVGE
-675 DGEFAEDDVFTG
+675 DGGFAEDDVFTG
-687 KTTTDSLPNF
+687 KTTTDGLPNF
-697 FITADMVNTVEFLK
+697 FITPDMVNTVEFLK

-732 VTERFSNYHYDL
+732 VMERFRYSYYDR

-821 YAKAYVRAEKM
+821 YAKAYVRADKM
-832 PDTAKTEI
+832 PDAAKTEI
-840 EKNKPAGS
+840 EKNKPSGI
-848 YYW
+848 Y

>member
-25 FAALNA
+25 FAVLNA
-31 AFLFFCFAL
+31 VVMFFSFCL
-40 TPILYFR
+40 TPILVFR
-47 EKTSVNRETGVITN
+47 EKTSVNQETGQVTN
-61 INFKEKYTF
+61 INFKEQYTF
-70 LFSDTMVYSRYLVI
+70 LFSDNMTYMRYFVI

-107 VNVYYSLGIKRTRLF
+107 INVYYSLGIKRTRLF

-128 GLTLVGLSVAVPMLV
+128 GLTLVGLSVAVPMLA
-143 ALLVNL
+143 ALLANL
-149 VVLGANRY
+149 VALGANRY
-157 LFNAFFYLLIG
+157 LFTAFFYLLFG

-180 AVVFT
+180 AMVFA

-206 LFSCLQVFIRK
+206 LLTCLQVFIRK
-217 LVFGTPLGVN
+217 LVLGTPLGAD
-227 FSNSYIYMGETSA
+227 FSNSYVHMGETA
-240 QTLTKQY
+240 METLPKQY
-247 PQFNPLRYLS
+247 AQLNPLRYMS
-257 QGLYT
+257 KGLYT
-262 YSQGAAGGK
+262 YSQGGVVGK
-271 LSDYND
+271 LSDYNN
-277 GSNLIAWKSPDF
+277 GGNLVAWKNPDF
-289 LVPIIWLLVTGALF
+289 LVPIIWLLVTAALF
-303 AFGVYFYERRKA
+303 AFGAFFYERRKA

-328 FIGIFLI
+328 FIGIFLV
-335 GTFGF
+335 GMFGF
-340 ATVFN
+340 AMAFD
-345 LLQSKGTAIAIAVG
+345 LLRSKGTAIALAVG
-359 AVVFIVIYAVLSLI
+359 AVVFVVIYAVLSLV
-373 LLRNL
+373 LLRNV

-386 ALPIQLALTALIFVF
+386 ALPVQLALTALIFVF

-430 YQLQASGDYYGYYI
+430 YQLQEENDWYYI
-444 AGMQTADTAPKGNYT
+444 GGMQTADASPKGNYT
-459 ESQDIEFVRGVHK
+459 EGKDIEFVRNIHK
-472 MLVEAGKTDPTVLDE
+472 MLVDAGKTDPTVLDE

-494 VSVKIAYTLKNGKQV
+494 VSVKIVYTLKNGKQV

-515 VSEDILHALQQAD
+515 ASEDILHALQQAD

-541 KDELKKVERP
+541 KEELKKAEPP
-551 KDDGMN
+551 KSGGLN
-557 GTLSNGDI
+557 GTISGGDI
-565 TAYNEYRKIRAVRE
+565 ADYNEYRYIRAVRE

-588 TLSTETRMELTAEQ
+588 TLTTETKLELTAEQ
-602 RQTLRDCLY
+602 RQTLLDCLY
-611 KDLSA
+611 KDLTA

-632 TFNLIYDAEDVFDG
+632 TFYLIANEDADVPQTDAVVYEDA
-646 TEQSSVVVPEGVTAV
+646 TAV
-661 YGAED
+661 YGAETAID
-666 VIVDTVGGE
+666 DKVVSE
-675 DGEFAEDDVFTG
+675 DGVFAEEDVFTG
-687 KTTTDSLPNF
+687 KMVDSGVPNF

-716 DALTGDKTLK
+716 NALTGDKTLK

-732 VTERFSNYHYDL
+732 VTERFLASYYDSM
-744 WVADGDSFACAF
+744 VADGDSFACEF
-756 VGESSTSDNYAEFTG
+756 IGESSKGDNYADITG
-771 NYDGMSSAD
+771 LWQEMAPAD

-786 TTDSAMMQAIYKGI
+786 TTDAAMMQAIYKGI
-800 VTCAE
+800 VTRAE

-812 VILEYTDGT
+812 VVLEYADGT

-832 PDTAKTEI
+832 PDAAKTEI
-840 EKNKPAGS
+840 EKNQPAGA
-848 YYW
+848 YDW

>member
-31 AFLFFCFAL
+31 VVMFFSFCL
-40 TPILYFR
+40 TPILVFR
-47 EKTSVNRETGVITN
+47 EKTSVNRETGQITN
-61 INFKEKYTF
+61 INFKEQYTF
-70 LFSDTMVYSRYLVI
+70 LFSDSMGYMRYMVI
-84 AALLGVGLL
+84 AALLGIGLL

-157 LFNAFFYLLIG
+157 LFTAFFYLLIG

-192 GVLFS
+192 GILFS

-206 LFSCLQVFIRK
+206 LLTCLQVFIRK
-217 LVFGTPLGVN
+217 LVLGTPLGSN
-227 FSNSYIYMGETSA
+227 FSSMYTMGYYAGDSM
-240 QTLTKQY
+240 QTLPKQY
-247 PQFNPLRYLS
+247 PQFNPLRYMS

-262 YSQGAAGGK
+262 YSQGGVVGK
-271 LSDYND
+271 LADYNN
-277 GSNLIAWKSPDF
+277 GGNMIAWKTPDF
-289 LVPIIWLLVTGALF
+289 LVPIIWLLVTAALF
-303 AFGVYFYERRKA
+303 AFGVFFYERRKA

-328 FIGIFLI
+328 FIGIFLVGI
-335 GTFGF
+335 FGF
-340 ATVFN
+340 ATAFD
-345 LLQSKGTAIAIAVG
+345 LLQGKGTAMAIAVG
-359 AVVFIVIYAVLSLI
+359 AVVFIVIYAALSLV
-373 LLRNL
+373 LLRNV

-386 ALPIQLALTALIFVF
+386 ALPMQLALTALIFVF

-494 VSVKIAYTLKNGKQV
+494 VSVKIAYTLKNGKQI

-551 KDDGMN
+551 KADGMN

-565 TAYNEYRKIRAVRE
+565 LAYNEYRNIRAVRE

-588 TLSTETRMELTAEQ
+588 TLTTETKLELTAEQ
-602 RQTLRDCLY
+602 RQTLLDCLY

-632 TFNLIYDAEDVFDG
+632 AFHLIVDANADVPLTD
-646 TEQSSVVVPEGVTAV
+646 TVVYEGVTAV
-661 YGAED
+661 YGAETAID
-666 VIVDTVGGE
+666 QVVGE
-675 DGEFAEDDVFTG
+675 DGEFTEDDVFTG
-687 KTTTDSLPNF
+687 KTTTDGLPNF

-821 YAKAYVRAEKM
+821 YAKTYVRADKM

>member
-25 FAALNA
+25 FAVLNA
-31 AFLFFCFAL
+31 VVMFFSFCL
-40 TPILYFR
+40 TPILVFR
-47 EKTSVNRETGVITN
+47 EKTSVNRETGQVMN
-61 INFKEKYTF
+61 INFKEQYTF
-70 LFSDTMVYSRYLVI
+70 LFSDSMGYMRYMVI
-84 AALLGVGLL
+84 AALLGIGLL

-157 LFNAFFYLLIG
+157 LFTAFFYLLFG

-206 LFSCLQVFIRK
+206 LLTCLQVFIRK
-217 LVFGTPLGVN
+217 LVLGTPLGSN
-227 FSNSYIYMGETSA
+227 FSSMYTMGYYAGDSM
-240 QTLTKQY
+240 QTLPKQY
-247 PQFNPLRYLS
+247 PQFNPLRYMS

-262 YSQGAAGGK
+262 YSQGGVVGK
-271 LSDYND
+271 LVDYNN
-277 GSNLIAWKSPDF
+277 GGNMIAWKTPDF
-289 LVPIIWLLVTGALF
+289 LVPIIWLLVTAALF
-303 AFGVYFYERRKA
+303 AFGVFFYERRKA

-328 FIGIFLI
+328 FVGIFLVGI
-335 GTFGF
+335 FGF
-340 ATVFN
+340 ATAFD

-359 AVVFIVIYAVLSLI
+359 AVVFVVIYAVLSLV
-373 LLRNL
+373 LLRNV

-386 ALPIQLALTALIFVF
+386 ALPMQLALTALIFVF

-415 TADIA
+415 TADIV

-430 YQLQASGDYYGYYI
+430 YQLQSTGNYYGYYI

-472 MLVEAGKTDPTVLDE
+472 MLVEAGRTDPTVLDE

-494 VSVKIAYTLKNGKQV
+494 VPVKIAYTLKNGKQI

-551 KDDGMN
+551 KADGMN

-565 TAYNEYRKIRAVRE
+565 LAYNEYCKIRAVRE

-588 TLSTETRMELTAEQ
+588 TLTTETKLELTAEQ
-602 RQTLRDCLY
+602 RQTLLDCLY
-611 KDLSA
+611 KDLTA

-632 TFNLIYDAEDVFDG
+632 SFVHMDETYTDKASTDTVSI
-646 TEQSSVVVPEGVTAV
+646 EGVTAV
-661 YGAED
+661 HGVETVTDQVVGEEGEPEDMFYG
-666 VIVDTVGGE
+666 
-675 DGEFAEDDVFTG
+675 
-687 KTTTDSLPNF
+687 KSTTDSVLDF

-732 VTERFSNYHYDL
+732 VAERFRYSYYDR
-744 WVADGDSFACAF
+744 WVADGDTLICEFI
-756 VGESSTSDNYAEFTG
+756 GESSTQDNYADFTG
-771 NYDGMSSAD
+771 NYEGISAAD

-800 VTCAE
+800 VTRAE
-805 LRPNDYI
+805 FLPNDYI
-812 VILEYTDGT
+812 VVLEYTDGT
-821 YAKAYVRAEKM
+821 YAKAYVRADKM

-840 EKNKPAGS
+840 EKNKPEGS
-848 YYW
+848 YYG

>member
-31 AFLFFCFAL
+31 VVMFFSFCL
-40 TPILYFR
+40 TPILVFR
-47 EKTSVNRETGVITN
+47 EKTSVNRETGQITN
-61 INFKEKYTF
+61 INFKEQYTF
-70 LFSDTMVYSRYLVI
+70 LFSDSMGYMRYMVI
-84 AALLGVGLL
+84 AALLGIGLL

-157 LFNAFFYLLIG
+157 LFTAFFYLLFG

-192 GVLFS
+192 GILFS

-206 LFSCLQVFIRK
+206 LLTCLQVFIRK
-217 LVFGTPLGVN
+217 LVLGTPLGSN
-227 FSNSYIYMGETSA
+227 FSSMYTMGYYAGDSM
-240 QTLTKQY
+240 QTLPKQY
-247 PQFNPLRYLS
+247 PQFNPLRYMS
-257 QGLYT
+257 KGLYT
-262 YSQGAAGGK
+262 YSQGGVVGK
-271 LSDYND
+271 LADYNN
-277 GSNLIAWKSPDF
+277 GGNMIAWKTPDF
-289 LVPIIWLLVTGALF
+289 LVPIIWLLVTAALF
-303 AFGVYFYERRKA
+303 AFGVFFYERRKA

-328 FIGIFLI
+328 FVGIFLVGI
-335 GTFGF
+335 FGF
-340 ATVFN
+340 ALVFD
-345 LLQSKGTAIAIAVG
+345 LLKSKGMAIAIAVG
-359 AVVFIVIYAVLSLI
+359 VVVFVVIYAVLSLV
-373 LLRNL
+373 LLRNV

-420 SAQISLPYQN
+420 SAQISMPYQN
-430 YQLQASGDYYGYYI
+430 YQLQPSGDYYGYYI

-494 VSVKIAYTLKNGKQV
+494 VSVKIAYTLKNGKQI

-551 KDDGMN
+551 KNSDLSGMV
-557 GTLSNGDI
+557 SNSDI
-565 TAYNEYRKIRAVRE
+565 VAYNEYRYIRAVRE

-588 TLSTETRMELTAEQ
+588 TLTTETRLELTAEQ
-602 RQTLRDCLY
+602 RQTLLDCLY

-632 TFNLIYDAEDVFDG
+632 SFVHMDEMYTDEASTDTVSI
-646 TEQSSVVVPEGVTAV
+646 EGVTAV
-661 YGAED
+661 NGVETVTDQVVDEEGEPEDMFYG
-666 VIVDTVGGE
+666 
-675 DGEFAEDDVFTG
+675 
-687 KTTTDSLPNF
+687 KSTTDSVLDF
-697 FITADMVNTVEFLK
+697 FITADMVNTVAFLK

-821 YAKAYVRAEKM
+821 YAKAYVRADKM
-832 PDTAKTEI
+832 PDAAKTEI

>member
-31 AFLFFCFAL
+31 VVMFFSFCL
-40 TPILYFR
+40 TPILAFR
-47 EKTSVNRETGVITN
+47 EKTSVNRETGQVTN
-61 INFKEKYTF
+61 INFKEQYSF
-70 LFSDTMVYSRYLVI
+70 LFSDSMVYMRYMVI
-84 AALLGVGLL
+84 AALLGIGLL

-128 GLTLVGLSVAVPMLV
+128 GLTLVGLSVAVPMLI
-143 ALLVNL
+143 ALIVNL
-149 VVLGANRY
+149 AVLGANRY
-157 LFNAFFYLLIG
+157 LFTAFFYLLIG

-206 LFSCLQVFIRK
+206 LLTCLQVFVRK
-217 LVFGTPLGVN
+217 LVLGTPLGSN
-227 FSNSYIYMGETSA
+227 FSSMYTTGYYMGDSM
-240 QTLTKQY
+240 QTLPNRY
-247 PQFNPLRYLS
+247 PQFNPLRYMS
-257 QGLYT
+257 KGLYT
-262 YSQGAAGGK
+262 YSQGGVGGK
-271 LSDYND
+271 LSDYTD
-277 GSNLIAWKSPDF
+277 GSNLIAWKNPDF
-289 LVPIIWLLVTGALF
+289 LVPIIWLLVTAALF
-303 AFGVYFYERRKA
+303 AFGVFFYERRKA

-328 FIGIFLI
+328 FVGIFLVGI
-335 GTFGF
+335 FGF
-340 ATVFN
+340 ALVFD
-345 LLQSKGTAIAIAVG
+345 LLKSKGTAIAIAVG

-430 YQLQASGDYYGYYI
+430 YQLQSTGNYYGYFV
-444 AGMQTADTAPKGNYT
+444 AGIQVADTAPKGNYT
-459 ESQDIEFVRGVHK
+459 EEKDIEFVRGVHK
-472 MLVEAGKTDPTVLDE
+472 MLVEAGRTDPTVLNED
-487 NFNGVYP
+487 FNGVYP
-494 VSVKIAYTLKNGKQV
+494 VSVKIVYTLKNGKQI

-515 VSEDILHALQQAD
+515 VSEDILNALQQAD

-536 LNRIF
+536 LDRIF

-551 KDDGMN
+551 KNSNLDGSI
-557 GTLSNGDI
+557 SNSDI
-565 TAYNEYRKIRAVRE
+565 AAYNEYQKIRAVRE

-588 TLSTETRMELTAEQ
+588 TLTTETKLELTAEQ
-602 RQTLRDCLY
+602 RQTLLDCLY
-611 KDLSA
+611 KDLTA

-632 TFNLIYDAEDVFDG
+632 AFHLIADADADVPPTDTVVYED
-646 TEQSSVVVPEGVTAV
+646 VTAV
-661 YGAED
+661 YGAETAID
-666 VIVDTVGGE
+666 KVIGE

-687 KTTTDSLPNF
+687 KTTTDGLPNF

-711 SVGYQ
+711 SIGYQ

-732 VTERFSNYHYDL
+732 VAERFRYSYYDR
-744 WVADGDSFACAF
+744 WVADGDTLICEFI
-756 VGESSTSDNYAEFTG
+756 GESSTQDNYAEFTG

-800 VTCAE
+800 VTRAE
-805 LRPNDYI
+805 FLPNDYI
-812 VILEYTDGT
+812 VVLEYTDGT
-821 YAKAYVRAEKM
+821 YAKTYVHADKM
-832 PDTAKTEI
+832 PDAAKTEI
-840 EKNKPAGS
+840 EKNKPEGS
-848 YYW
+848 YYG

>member
-25 FAALNA
+25 FAVLNA
-31 AFLFFCFAL
+31 VVMFFSFCL
-40 TPILYFR
+40 TPILVFR
-47 EKTSVNRETGVITN
+47 EKTSVNQETGQVTN
-61 INFKEKYTF
+61 INFKEQYTF
-70 LFSDTMVYSRYLVI
+70 LFSDSMTYMRYFVI

-107 VNVYYSLGIKRTRLF
+107 INVYYSLGIKRTRLF

-143 ALLVNL
+143 ALLANL
-149 VVLGANRY
+149 VALGTNRY
-157 LFNAFFYLLIG
+157 LFTAFFYLLFG

-180 AVVFT
+180 AMVFT

-206 LFSCLQVFIRK
+206 LLTCLQVFIRK
-217 LVFGTPLGVN
+217 LVLGTPLGSD
-227 FSNSYIYMGETSA
+227 FSNSYMYMGETTTE
-240 QTLTKQY
+240 TLSKQFA
-247 PQFNPLRYLS
+247 QFNPLRYMS
-257 QGLYT
+257 KGLYT
-262 YSQGAAGGK
+262 YSQGGAVGK
-271 LSDYND
+271 LVDYNN
-277 GSNLIAWKSPDF
+277 GGNMIAWKTPDF
-289 LVPIIWLLVTGALF
+289 LVPIIWLLVTAALF
-303 AFGVYFYERRKA
+303 AFGVFFYERRKA

-328 FIGIFLI
+328 FVGIFLVGI
-335 GTFGF
+335 FGF
-340 ATVFN
+340 ATAFD

-386 ALPIQLALTALIFVF
+386 ALPIQLAVTALIFVF

-472 MLVEAGKTDPTVLDE
+472 MLVEAGRTDPTVLDE

-494 VSVKIAYTLKNGKQV
+494 VSVKIAYTLRNGKQI

-588 TLSTETRMELTAEQ
+588 TLTTETKLELTAEQ
-602 RQTLRDCLY
+602 RQTLLDCLY

-632 TFNLIYDAEDVFDG
+632 TFNLIYDAEDVIDG

-661 YGAED
+661 YGAETAID
-666 VIVDTVGGE
+666 QVVGE

-732 VTERFSNYHYDL
+732 VAERFRYSYYDR
-744 WVADGDSFACAF
+744 WVADGDTLICEFI
-756 VGESSTSDNYAEFTG
+756 GESSTQDNYADFTG
-771 NYDGMSSAD
+771 NYEGISAAD

-800 VTCAE
+800 VTRAE
-805 LRPNDYI
+805 FLPNDYI
-812 VILEYTDGT
+812 VVLEYTDGT
-821 YAKAYVRAEKM
+821 YAKAYVRADKM
-832 PDTAKTEI
+832 PDAAKTEI
-840 EKNKPAGS
+840 EKNKPEGS
-848 YYW
+848 YYG

>member
-25 FAALNA
+25 FAVLNA
-31 AFLFFCFAL
+31 VVMFFSFCL
-40 TPILYFR
+40 TPILVFR
-47 EKTSVNRETGVITN
+47 EKTSVNQETGQVTN
-61 INFKEKYTF
+61 INFKEQYTF
-70 LFSDTMVYSRYLVI
+70 LFSDNMTYMRYFVI

-107 VNVYYSLGIKRTRLF
+107 INVYYSLGIKRTRLF

-143 ALLVNL
+143 ALLANL
-149 VVLGANRY
+149 VALGANRY
-157 LFNAFFYLLIG
+157 LFTAFFYLLFG

-180 AVVFT
+180 AMVFT

-206 LFSCLQVFIRK
+206 LLTCLQVFIRK
-217 LVFGTPLGVN
+217 LVLGTPLGAD
-227 FSNSYIYMGETSA
+227 FSNSYVHMGETTME
-240 QTLTKQY
+240 TLPKQY
-247 PQFNPLRYLS
+247 AQLNPLRYMS
-257 QGLYT
+257 KGLYT
-262 YSQGAAGGK
+262 YSQGGVVGK
-271 LSDYND
+271 LSDYNN
-277 GSNLIAWKSPDF
+277 GGNLVAWKNPDF
-289 LVPIIWLLVTGALF
+289 LVPIIWLLVTAALF
-303 AFGVYFYERRKA
+303 AFGAFFYERRKA

-328 FIGIFLI
+328 FIGIFLVGI
-335 GTFGF
+335 FGF
-340 ATVFN
+340 ATAFD
-345 LLQSKGTAIAIAVG
+345 LLQSQGTAIALAVG
-359 AVVFIVIYAVLSLI
+359 AVVFVVIYAVLSLV
-373 LLRNL
+373 LLRNV

-386 ALPIQLALTALIFVF
+386 ALPVQLALTALIFVF

-430 YQLQASGDYYGYYI
+430 YQLQEENDWYYI
-444 AGMQTADTAPKGNYT
+444 GGMQTADASPKGNYT
-459 ESQDIEFVRGVHK
+459 EGKDIEFVRNIHK

-494 VSVKIAYTLKNGKQV
+494 VSVKIVYTLKNGKQV

-515 VSEDILHALQQAD
+515 ASEDILHALQQAD

-541 KDELKKVERP
+541 KEELKKVEPP
-551 KDDGMN
+551 KSGGLN
-557 GTLSNGDI
+557 GTISGGDM
-565 TAYNEYRKIRAVRE
+565 ADYNEYRYIRAVRE

-588 TLSTETRMELTAEQ
+588 TLTTETKLELTAEQ
-602 RQTLRDCLY
+602 RQTLLDCLY
-611 KDLSA
+611 KDLTA

-632 TFNLIYDAEDVFDG
+632 TFYLIANEDADMPQTDAVVYED
-646 TEQSSVVVPEGVTAV
+646 VTAV
-661 YGAED
+661 YGAEPAID
-666 VIVDTVGGE
+666 DKVVSE
-675 DGEFAEDDVFTG
+675 DGVFAEEDVFTG
-687 KTTTDSLPNF
+687 KTVDSGVPNF

-716 DALTGDKTLK
+716 NALTGDKTLK

-732 VTERFSNYHYDL
+732 VTERFRASYYDRM
-744 WVADGDSFACAF
+744 VADGDSFACEF
-756 VGESSTSDNYAEFTG
+756 IGESSKGDNYADITG
-771 NYDGMSSAD
+771 LWQEMAPAD

-786 TTDSAMMQAIYKGI
+786 TTDAAMMQAIYDGI
-800 VTCAE
+800 VTRAE

-812 VILEYTDGT
+812 VVLEYADGT

-832 PDTAKTEI
+832 PDAAKAEI
-840 EKNKPAGS
+840 EKNQPAS
-848 YYW
+848 AYDW

>member
-31 AFLFFCFAL
+31 VVMFFSFCL
-40 TPILYFR
+40 MPILVFR
-47 EKTSVNRETGVITN
+47 EKTSVNRETGQITS

-70 LFSDTMVYSRYLVI
+70 LFSDSMGYMRYMVI
-84 AALLGVGLL
+84 AALLGIGLL

-157 LFNAFFYLLIG
+157 LFNAFFYLLFG

-206 LFSCLQVFIRK
+206 LLTCLQVFIRK
-217 LVFGTPLGVN
+217 LVLGTPLGSN
-227 FSNSYIYMGETSA
+227 FSSMYTMGYYAGDSM
-240 QTLTKQY
+240 QTLPKQY
-247 PQFNPLRYLS
+247 PQFNPLRYMS
-257 QGLYT
+257 KGLYT
-262 YSQGAAGGK
+262 YSQGGAVGK
-271 LSDYND
+271 LVDYNN
-277 GSNLIAWKSPDF
+277 GGNMIAWKTPDF
-289 LVPIIWLLVTGALF
+289 LVPIIWLLVTAALF
-303 AFGVYFYERRKA
+303 AFGVFFYERRKA

-328 FIGIFLI
+328 FVGIFLVGI
-335 GTFGF
+335 FGF
-340 ATVFN
+340 ALAFDA
-345 LLQSKGTAIAIAVG
+345 LQKYGLTIAIAVG

-373 LLRNL
+373 LLRNV

-420 SAQISLPYQN
+420 SAQISLPYQS
-430 YQLQASGDYYGYYI
+430 YQLQASGDFYGYYI
-444 AGMQTADTAPKGNYT
+444 SGLQAADTSPKGKYT
-459 ESQDIEFVRGVHK
+459 AEQDVEFVRNVHK
-472 MLVEAGKTDPTVLDE
+472 QLVDAGKTEATLLNDD
-487 NFNGVYP
+487 FNGVYP
-494 VSVKIAYTLKNGKQV
+494 LSVKIVYTLKNGKQV

-515 VSEDILHALQQAD
+515 VSEDILNVLQQAD
-528 KTAYQQSV
+528 KTAYWQAE
-536 LNRIF
+536 LDRIF

-551 KDDGMN
+551 KADQMSGM
-557 GTLSNGDI
+557 LSNGDL

-611 KDLSA
+611 KDLKA

-622 YNPQESLGLI
+622 YNPQESLGILSF
-632 TFNLIYDAEDVFDG
+632 TFISDEYEGGAVTDTV
-646 TEQSSVVVPEGVTAV
+646 TIEGVTAV
-661 YGAED
+661 HGMETAID
-666 VIVDTVGGE
+666 QVVGE
-675 DGEFAEDDVFTG
+675 DGEPIDEMFYGKSLDDG
-687 KTTTDSLPNF
+687 LLNF
-697 FITADMVNTVEFLK
+697 FITSDMVNTVEFLK
-711 SVGYQ
+711 SVGYY
-716 DALTGDKTLK
+716 DVITAEK
-726 AVYGTK
+726 AIKSIYGMK
-732 VTERFSNYHYDL
+732 VAEKFTYSYLDR
-744 WVADGDSFACAF
+744 WVQNGDSFACEFIA
-756 VGESSTSDNYAEFTG
+756 ESRTQDNFGDLTG
-771 NYDGMSSAD
+771 IWQDMSSAD
-780 KPTVYK
+780 KPTIYNA
-786 TTDSAMMQAIYKGI
+786 TDKAMIQSIYKGI
-800 VTCAE
+800 VTRGE
-805 LRPNDYI
+805 LLPNDYI
-812 VILEYTDGT
+812 VVIEFEDGT
-821 YAKAYVRAEKM
+821 HSKAYVHADKM
-832 PDTAKTEI
+832 PEGAKTEI
-840 EKNKPAGS
+840 EKNKRPES

>member
-1 MTSPKSLQNNFGYA
+1 
-15 YRTGLRDNAL
+15 
-25 FAALNA
+25 
-31 AFLFFCFAL
+31 
-40 TPILYFR
+40 
-47 EKTSVNRETGVITN
+47 
-61 INFKEKYTF
+61 
-70 LFSDTMVYSRYLVI
+70 
-84 AALLGVGLL
+84 
-93 MGIATFRFITGKKT
+93 

-157 LFNAFFYLLIG
+157 LFTAFFYLLFG

-206 LFSCLQVFIRK
+206 LLTCLQVFIRK
-217 LVFGTPLGVN
+217 LVLGTPLGSN
-227 FSNSYIYMGETSA
+227 FSNSYMYMGETTTE
-240 QTLTKQY
+240 TLSKQFA
-247 PQFNPLRYLS
+247 QFNPLRYMS
-257 QGLYT
+257 KGLYT
-262 YSQGAAGGK
+262 YSQGGAVGK
-271 LSDYND
+271 LVDYNN
-277 GSNLIAWKSPDF
+277 GGNMIAWKTPDF
-289 LVPIIWLLVTGALF
+289 LVPILWLLVTAALF
-303 AFGVYFYERRKA
+303 AFGVFFYERRKA

-328 FIGIFLI
+328 FVGIFLVGI
-335 GTFGF
+335 FGF
-340 ATVFN
+340 ATAFD

-373 LLRNL
+373 LLRNV

-386 ALPIQLALTALIFVF
+386 ALPIQLAVTALIFVF

-430 YQLQASGDYYGYYI
+430 YQLQLSGDYYGYYI

-494 VSVKIAYTLKNGKQV
+494 VSVKIVYTLKNGKQV

-515 VSEDILHALQQAD
+515 VSEDILNVLQQAD
-528 KTAYQQSV
+528 KTAYWQAE
-536 LNRIF
+536 LDRIF

-551 KDDGMN
+551 KADQMSGM
-557 GTLSNGDI
+557 LSNGDL

-611 KDLSA
+611 KDLKA

-622 YNPQESLGLI
+622 YNPQESLGI
-632 TFNLIYDAEDVFDG
+632 ISFTFISDEYEGGAVTDTV
-646 TEQSSVVVPEGVTAV
+646 TIEGVTAV
-661 YGAED
+661 HGMETAID
-666 VIVDTVGGE
+666 QVVGE
-675 DGEFAEDDVFTG
+675 DGEPIDEMFYGKSLDDG
-687 KTTTDSLPNF
+687 LLNF
-697 FITADMVNTVEFLK
+697 FITSDMVNTVEFLK
-711 SVGYQ
+711 SVGYY
-716 DALTGDKTLK
+716 DVITAEK
-726 AVYGTK
+726 AIKSIYGMK
-732 VTERFSNYHYDL
+732 VAEKFTYSYLDR
-744 WVADGDSFACAF
+744 WVQNGDSFACEFIA
-756 VGESSTSDNYAEFTG
+756 ESRTQDNFGDLTG
-771 NYDGMSSAD
+771 IWQDMSSAD
-780 KPTVYK
+780 KPTIYNA
-786 TTDSAMMQAIYKGI
+786 TDKAMIQSIYKGI
-800 VTCAE
+800 VTRGE
-805 LRPNDYI
+805 LLPNDYI
-812 VILEYTDGT
+812 VVIEFEDGT
-821 YAKAYVRAEKM
+821 HSKAYVRADKM
-832 PDTAKTEI
+832 PDAAKTEI
-840 EKNKPAGS
+840 EKNKPEGS
-848 YYW
+848 YYG

>member
-25 FAALNA
+25 FSALNA

-128 GLTLVGLSVAVPMLV
+128 GLTLVGLSVAVPMLI

-197 GILLLFPEI
+197 GVLLLFPEI

-271 LSDYND
+271 LSDYNN

-340 ATVFN
+340 AIVFD
-345 LLQSKGTAIAIAVG
+345 LLQSKGTAIAIAAG
-359 AVVFIVIYAVLSLI
+359 AVVFVVIYAVLSLV

-386 ALPIQLALTALIFVF
+386 ALPMQLALTALIFVF

-472 MLVEAGKTDPTVLDE
+472 MLVEAGKTDPTVLNE

-565 TAYNEYRKIRAVRE
+565 LAYNEYRNIRAVRE

-602 RQTLRDCLY
+602 RQTLLDCLY

-632 TFNLIYDAEDVFDG
+632 SFAFIPEEDADTAITDPV
-646 TEQSSVVVPEGVTAV
+646 TVEGVTAA
-661 YGAED
+661 YGAETAID
-666 VIVDTVGGE
+666 QVVGE

-687 KTTTDSLPNF
+687 KTTTDGLPNF

-711 SVGYQ
+711 SVGYY
-716 DALTGDKTLK
+716 DEITAEK
-726 AVYGTK
+726 AIKSIYGMK
-732 VTERFSNYHYDL
+732 VAEKFTYSYLER
-744 WVADGDSFACAF
+744 WVQDGDSFACAF
-756 VGESSTSDNYAEFTG
+756 VGESSTSDNYADITG
-771 NYDGMSSAD
+771 LWQDMNSAD

-786 TTDSAMMQAIYKGI
+786 ATDAAMMQAIYNGI
-800 VTCAE
+800 VTRAE

-832 PDTAKTEI
+832 PDAAKTEI
-840 EKNKPAGS
+840 AKNKPAGS
-848 YYW
+848 YDW

>member
-31 AFLFFCFAL
+31 VVMFFSFCL
-40 TPILYFR
+40 MPILVFR
-47 EKTSVNRETGVITN
+47 EKTSVNRETGQITS

-70 LFSDTMVYSRYLVI
+70 LFSDSMGYMRYMVI
-84 AALLGVGLL
+84 AALLGIGLL

-157 LFNAFFYLLIG
+157 LFTAFFYLLFG

-206 LFSCLQVFIRK
+206 LLTCLQVFIRK
-217 LVFGTPLGVN
+217 LVLGTPLGSN
-227 FSNSYIYMGETSA
+227 FSSMYTMGYYAGDSM
-240 QTLTKQY
+240 QTLPKQY
-247 PQFNPLRYLS
+247 PQFNPLRYMS

-262 YSQGAAGGK
+262 YSQGGVVGK
-271 LSDYND
+271 LVDYNN
-277 GSNLIAWKSPDF
+277 GGNMIAWKTPDF
-289 LVPIIWLLVTGALF
+289 LVPIIWLLVTAALF
-303 AFGVYFYERRKA
+303 AFGVFFYERRKA

-328 FIGIFLI
+328 FVGIFLVGI
-335 GTFGF
+335 FGF
-340 ATVFN
+340 ATAFN

-386 ALPIQLALTALIFVF
+386 ALPIQLAVTALIFVF

-472 MLVEAGKTDPTVLDE
+472 MLVEAGRTDPTVLDE

-494 VSVKIAYTLKNGKQV
+494 VSVKIVYTLKNGKQV

-515 VSEDILHALQQAD
+515 VSEDILNVLQQAD
-528 KTAYQQSV
+528 KTAYWQAE
-536 LNRIF
+536 LDRIF

-551 KDDGMN
+551 KADQMSGM
-557 GTLSNGDI
+557 LSNGDL

-611 KDLSA
+611 KDLKA

-622 YNPQESLGLI
+622 YNPQESLGI
-632 TFNLIYDAEDVFDG
+632 ISFTFISDEYEGGAVTDTV
-646 TEQSSVVVPEGVTAV
+646 TIEGVTAV
-661 YGAED
+661 HGMETAID
-666 VIVDTVGGE
+666 QVVGE
-675 DGEFAEDDVFTG
+675 DGEPIDEMFYGKSLDDG
-687 KTTTDSLPNF
+687 LLNF
-697 FITADMVNTVEFLK
+697 FITSDMVNTVEFLK
-711 SVGYQ
+711 SVGYY
-716 DALTGDKTLK
+716 DVITAEK
-726 AVYGTK
+726 AIKSIYGMK
-732 VTERFSNYHYDL
+732 VAEKFTYSYLDR
-744 WVADGDSFACAF
+744 WVQNGDSFACEFIA
-756 VGESSTSDNYAEFTG
+756 ESRTQDNFGDLTG
-771 NYDGMSSAD
+771 IWQDMSSAD
-780 KPTVYK
+780 KPTIYNA
-786 TTDSAMMQAIYKGI
+786 TDKAMIQSIYKGI
-800 VTCAE
+800 VTRGE
-805 LRPNDYI
+805 LLPNDYI
-812 VILEYTDGT
+812 VVIEFEDGT
-821 YAKAYVRAEKM
+821 HSKAYVRADKM
-832 PDTAKTEI
+832 PDAAKTEI
-840 EKNKPAGS
+840 EKNKPEGS
-848 YYW
+848 YYG

>member
-25 FAALNA
+25 FATINA
-31 AFLFFCFAL
+31 VVMFFSFCL
-40 TPILYFR
+40 TPILCFR
-47 EKTSVNRETGVITN
+47 EKTSVNRETGQITS

-70 LFSDTMVYSRYLVI
+70 LFSDSMGYMRYMVI
-84 AALLGVGLL
+84 AALLGIGLL

-149 VVLGANRY
+149 VALGANRY
-157 LFNAFFYLLIG
+157 LFTAFFYLLFG

-206 LFSCLQVFIRK
+206 LLTCLQVFIRK
-217 LVFGTPLGVN
+217 LVLGTPLGSN
-227 FSNSYIYMGETSA
+227 FSSMYTMGYYAGDSM
-240 QTLTKQY
+240 QTLPKQY
-247 PQFNPLRYLS
+247 PQFNPLRYMS

-262 YSQGAAGGK
+262 YSQGGVVGK
-271 LSDYND
+271 LVDYNN
-277 GSNLIAWKSPDF
+277 GGNMIAWKTPDF
-289 LVPIIWLLVTGALF
+289 LVPIIWLLVTAALF
-303 AFGVYFYERRKA
+303 AFGVFFYERRKA

-340 ATVFN
+340 AMAFN
-345 LLQSKGTAIAIAVG
+345 LLQSKGTAIAIAAG
-359 AVVFIVIYAVLSLI
+359 AVVFVVIYAVLSLV

-386 ALPIQLALTALIFVF
+386 ALPMQLALTALIFVF

-472 MLVEAGKTDPTVLDE
+472 MLVEAGKTDPTVLNE

-551 KDDGMN
+551 KADGMN

-565 TAYNEYRKIRAVRE
+565 LAYNEYRNIRAVRE

-602 RQTLRDCLY
+602 RQTLLDCLY

-632 TFNLIYDAEDVFDG
+632 SFAFIPEEDADTAITDTV
-646 TEQSSVVVPEGVTAV
+646 TIEGVTAV
-661 YGAED
+661 YGAETAID
-666 VIVDTVGGE
+666 KVVGE

-687 KTTTDSLPNF
+687 KTTTDGLPNF
-697 FITADMVNTVEFLK
+697 FITPDMVNTVEFLK
-711 SVGYQ
+711 SVGYY
-716 DALTGDKTLK
+716 DEITAEK
-726 AVYGTK
+726 AIKSIYGMK
-732 VTERFSNYHYDL
+732 VAEKCTYSYLER
-744 WVADGDSFACAF
+744 WVQDGDSFACAF

-786 TTDSAMMQAIYKGI
+786 TTDSTMMQAIYKGI

-821 YAKAYVRAEKM
+821 YAKAYVRADKM

-840 EKNKPAGS
+840 EKNKPEGS
-848 YYW
+848 YYG

>member
-31 AFLFFCFAL
+31 VVMFFSFCL
-40 TPILYFR
+40 TPILVFR
-47 EKTSVNRETGVITN
+47 EKTSVNRETGQITSV
-61 INFKEKYTF
+61 NFKEKYTF
-70 LFSDTMVYSRYLVI
+70 LFSDSMGYMRYMVI
-84 AALLGVGLL
+84 AALLGIGLL

-157 LFNAFFYLLIG
+157 LFTAFFYLLFG

-206 LFSCLQVFIRK
+206 LLTCLQVFIRK
-217 LVFGTPLGVN
+217 LVLGTPLGSN
-227 FSNSYIYMGETSA
+227 FSNSYMYMGETTTE
-240 QTLTKQY
+240 TLSKQFA
-247 PQFNPLRYLS
+247 QFNPLRYMS
-257 QGLYT
+257 KGLYT
-262 YSQGAAGGK
+262 YSQGGAVGK
-271 LSDYND
+271 LVDYNN
-277 GSNLIAWKSPDF
+277 GGNMIAWKTPDF
-289 LVPIIWLLVTGALF
+289 LVPILWLLVTAALF
-303 AFGVYFYERRKA
+303 AFGVFFYERRKA

-328 FIGIFLI
+328 FVGIFLVGI
-335 GTFGF
+335 FGF
-340 ATVFN
+340 ATAFD

-373 LLRNL
+373 LLRNV

-386 ALPIQLALTALIFVF
+386 ALPIQLAVTALIFVF

-430 YQLQASGDYYGYYI
+430 YQLQLSGDYYGYYI

-494 VSVKIAYTLKNGKQV
+494 VSVKIVYTLKNGKQV

-515 VSEDILHALQQAD
+515 VSEDILNVLQQAD
-528 KTAYQQSV
+528 KTAYWQAE
-536 LNRIF
+536 LDRIF

-551 KDDGMN
+551 KADQMSGM
-557 GTLSNGDI
+557 LSNGDL

-611 KDLSA
+611 KDLKA

-622 YNPQESLGLI
+622 YNPQESLGI
-632 TFNLIYDAEDVFDG
+632 ISFTFISDEYEGGAVTDTV
-646 TEQSSVVVPEGVTAV
+646 TIEGVTAV
-661 YGAED
+661 HGMETAID
-666 VIVDTVGGE
+666 QVVGE
-675 DGEFAEDDVFTG
+675 DGEPIDEMFYGKSLDDG
-687 KTTTDSLPNF
+687 LLNF
-697 FITADMVNTVEFLK
+697 FITSDMVNTVEFLK
-711 SVGYQ
+711 SVGYY
-716 DALTGDKTLK
+716 DVITAEK
-726 AVYGTK
+726 AIKSIYGMK
-732 VTERFSNYHYDL
+732 VAEKFTYSYLDR
-744 WVADGDSFACAF
+744 WVQNGDSFACEFIA
-756 VGESSTSDNYAEFTG
+756 ESRTQDNFGDLTSIWQD
-771 NYDGMSSAD
+771 MSSAD
-780 KPTVYK
+780 KPTIYNA
-786 TTDSAMMQAIYKGI
+786 TDKAMIQSIYKGI
-800 VTCAE
+800 VTRGE
-805 LRPNDYI
+805 LLPNDYI
-812 VILEYTDGT
+812 VVIEFEDGT
-821 YAKAYVRAEKM
+821 HSKAYVRADKM
-832 PDTAKTEI
+832 PDAAKTEI
-840 EKNKPAGS
+840 EKNKPDGS
-848 YYW
+848 YYG